1 MLGAQCDLDWAEL
14 NQISN
19 SRIEKGCDIYEAQ
32 VPVISIWSRLR
43 SPSLLLAQTQSPE
56 TMSNPSETRQTQ
68 RFGLLW
74 PDLNDGLSYNDVVRS
89 SDSGLSS
96 SSLISY
102 RLFIY
107 NTVLTSMTHWNFAL
121 NSIKSKKKKNFE
133 TVFVFVYSKSA
144 QFVAIFVPFVFEF
157 SINQTK

>member
-107 NTVLTSMTHWNFAL
+107 NTVLTSMTH
-121 NSIKSKKKKNFE
+121 
-133 TVFVFVYSKSA
+133 
-144 QFVAIFVPFVFEF
+144 
-157 SINQTK
+157 